1 MYNKKNRILCYALT
15 LLPALVGLFL
25 LRKPSAGGYGIPTGV
40 LWMSVVMALAL
51 WLCFFMTDKL
61 EKDRKKNRKI
71 NSVVIWLIPAL
82 SNFTF
87 WVTYALLYKGM
98 TLSMVRVMGWMFGL
112 LYLVLGNYLPK
123 CRPNNVVGFRVK
135 WTASSEANWS
145 ATHRL
150 AGPCYVV
157 SGLLMVLGSFLPE
170 TAAEVSFVA
179 LLVVSNAVP
188 LVYSYCFYKKE
199 LRLGVELSRKEPSKA
214 SQIARWMVVFA
225 LVLLAVFLFTGSV
238 KVHYGEDAL
247 EVKTSYYGRAV
258 LPYDEIESIELRQE
272 NVDGTRTWG
281 LGSFRLLAGYF
292 ENREFGPYV
301 RFTYYNPHS
310 AIVVKTTT
318 GQTLVLSGKNPKET
332 EEIYGE
338 ILERMPQKEN

>member
-1 MYNKKNRILCYALT
+1 MYSKKTRVHCYAFT
-15 LLPALVGLFL
+15 LLPALIGL
-25 LRKPSAGGYGIPTGV
+25 V
-40 LWMSVVMALAL
+40 LWSTNPQTVFPLAVLFTPVLLAL
-51 WLCFFMTDKL
+51 TLALCLHLTEKL
-61 EKDRKKNRKI
+61 EKDREKNKKI
-71 NSVVIWLIPAL
+71 NSVVIWIIPVL
-82 SNFTF
+82 SNVTF
-87 WVTYALLYKGM
+87 WISYAVAVQRMEVPVLRI
-98 TLSMVRVMGWMFGL
+98 LSWLFAAM
-112 LYLVLGNYLPK
+112 YLVLGNYMPK
-123 CRPNNVVGFRVK
+123 CRPNSTVGIRVR
-135 WTASSEANWS
+135 WTASSEANWN

-170 TAAEVSFVA
+170 TAAEVSFVT

-258 LPYDEIESIELRQE
+258 LPYDEMESIELRQE

>member
-1 MYNKKNRILCYALT
+1 MYSKKTRVHCYAFT
-15 LLPALVGLFL
+15 LLPALIGL
-25 LRKPSAGGYGIPTGV
+25 V
-40 LWMSVVMALAL
+40 LWSTNPQTVFPLAVLFTPVLLAL
-51 WLCFFMTDKL
+51 TLALCLHLTEKL
-61 EKDRKKNRKI
+61 EKDREKNKKI
-71 NSVVIWLIPAL
+71 NSVVIWIIPVL
-82 SNFTF
+82 SNVTF
-87 WVTYALLYKGM
+87 WISYAVAVQRMEVPVLRI
-98 TLSMVRVMGWMFGL
+98 LSWLFAAM
-112 LYLVLGNYLPK
+112 YLVLGNYMPK
-123 CRPNNVVGFRVK
+123 CRPNSTVGIRVR
-135 WTASSEANWS
+135 WTASSEANWN

-170 TAAEVSFVA
+170 TAAEVSFVT
-179 LLVVSNAVP
+179 LLVAGNAVP

>member
-1 MYNKKNRILCYALT
+1 MYSKKTRVHCYAFT
-15 LLPALVGLFL
+15 LLPALIGL
-25 LRKPSAGGYGIPTGV
+25 V
-40 LWMSVVMALAL
+40 LWSTNPQTVFPLAVLFTPVLLAL
-51 WLCFFMTDKL
+51 TLALCLHLTEKL
-61 EKDRKKNRKI
+61 EKDREKNKKI
-71 NSVVIWLIPAL
+71 NSVVIWIIPVL
-82 SNFTF
+82 SNVTF
-87 WVTYALLYKGM
+87 WISYAVAVQRMEVPVLRI
-98 TLSMVRVMGWMFGL
+98 LSWLFAAM
-112 LYLVLGNYLPK
+112 YLVLGNYMPK
-123 CRPNNVVGFRVK
+123 CRPNSTVGIRVR
-135 WTASSEANWS
+135 WTASSEANWN

-170 TAAEVSFVA
+170 TAAEVSFVT
-179 LLVVSNAVP
+179 LLVAGNAVP

-258 LPYDEIESIELRQE
+258 LPYDEMESIELRQE

-338 ILERMPQKEN
+338 ILERMPPKEN

>member
-1 MYNKKNRILCYALT
+1 MYSKKTRVHCYAFT
-15 LLPALVGLFL
+15 LLPALIGL
-25 LRKPSAGGYGIPTGV
+25 V
-40 LWMSVVMALAL
+40 LWSTNPQTVFPLAVLFTPVLLAL
-51 WLCFFMTDKL
+51 TLALCLHLTEKL
-61 EKDRKKNRKI
+61 EKDREKNKKI
-71 NSVVIWLIPAL
+71 NSVVIWIIPVL
-82 SNFTF
+82 SNVTF
-87 WVTYALLYKGM
+87 WISYAVAVQRMEVPVLRI
-98 TLSMVRVMGWMFGL
+98 LSWLFAAM
-112 LYLVLGNYLPK
+112 YLVLGNYLPK

-135 WTASSEANWS
+135 WTASSEANWN

-170 TAAEVSFVA
+170 TAAEVSFVT

>member
-1 MYNKKNRILCYALT
+1 MYSKKTRVHCYAFT
-15 LLPALVGLFL
+15 LLPALIGL
-25 LRKPSAGGYGIPTGV
+25 V
-40 LWMSVVMALAL
+40 LWSTNPQTVFPLAVLFTPVLLAL
-51 WLCFFMTDKL
+51 TLALCLHLTEKL
-61 EKDRKKNRKI
+61 EKDREKNKKI
-71 NSVVIWLIPAL
+71 NSVVIWIIPVL
-82 SNFTF
+82 SNVTF
-87 WVTYALLYKGM
+87 WISYAVAVQRMEVPVLRI
-98 TLSMVRVMGWMFGL
+98 LSWLFAAM
-112 LYLVLGNYLPK
+112 YLVLGNYMPK
-123 CRPNNVVGFRVK
+123 CRPNSTVGIRVR
-135 WTASSEANWS
+135 WTASSDENWN

-157 SGLLMVLGSFLPE
+157 CGLLMVLGSFLPE
-170 TAAEVSFVA
+170 TAAEVSFVT

>member
-1 MYNKKNRILCYALT
+1 MYSKKTRVHCYAFT
-15 LLPALVGLFL
+15 LLPALIGL
-25 LRKPSAGGYGIPTGV
+25 V
-40 LWMSVVMALAL
+40 LWSTNPQTVFPLAVLFTPVLLAL
-51 WLCFFMTDKL
+51 TLALCLHLTEKL
-61 EKDRKKNRKI
+61 EKDREKNKKI
-71 NSVVIWLIPAL
+71 NSVVIWIIPVL
-82 SNFTF
+82 SNVTF
-87 WVTYALLYKGM
+87 WISYAVAVQRMEVPVLRI
-98 TLSMVRVMGWMFGL
+98 LSWLFAAM
-112 LYLVLGNYLPK
+112 YLVLGNYMPK
-123 CRPNNVVGFRVK
+123 CRPNSTVGIRVR
-135 WTASSEANWS
+135 WTASSEANWN

-170 TAAEVSFVA
+170 TAAEVSFVT

-258 LPYDEIESIELRQE
+258 LPYDEMESIELRQE

-332 EEIYGE
+332 EKIYGE

>member
-1 MYNKKNRILCYALT
+1 MYSKKTRVHCYAFT
-15 LLPALVGLFL
+15 LLPALIGL
-25 LRKPSAGGYGIPTGV
+25 V
-40 LWMSVVMALAL
+40 LWSTNPQTVFPLAVLFTPVLLAL
-51 WLCFFMTDKL
+51 TLALCLHLTEKL
-61 EKDRKKNRKI
+61 EKDREKNKKI
-71 NSVVIWLIPAL
+71 NSVVIWIIPVL
-82 SNFTF
+82 SNVTF
-87 WVTYALLYKGM
+87 WISYAVAVQRMEVPVLRI
-98 TLSMVRVMGWMFGL
+98 LSWLFAAM
-112 LYLVLGNYLPK
+112 YLVLGNYMPK
-123 CRPNNVVGFRVK
+123 CRPNSTVGIRVR
-135 WTASSEANWS
+135 WTASSEANWN

-170 TAAEVSFVA
+170 TAAEVSFVT

-199 LRLGVELSRKEPSKA
+199 LRLGVELSRKESSKA

>member
-1 MYNKKNRILCYALT
+1 MYSKKTRVHCYAFT
-15 LLPALVGLFL
+15 LLPALIGL
-25 LRKPSAGGYGIPTGV
+25 V
-40 LWMSVVMALAL
+40 LWSTNPQTVFPLAVLFTPVLLAL
-51 WLCFFMTDKL
+51 TLALCLHLTEKL
-61 EKDRKKNRKI
+61 EKDREKNKKI
-71 NSVVIWLIPAL
+71 NSVVIWIIPVL
-82 SNFTF
+82 SNVTF
-87 WVTYALLYKGM
+87 WISYAVAVQRMEVPVLRI
-98 TLSMVRVMGWMFGL
+98 LSWLFAAM
-112 LYLVLGNYLPK
+112 YLVLGNYMPK
-123 CRPNNVVGFRVK
+123 CRPNSTVGIRVR
-135 WTASSEANWS
+135 WTASSEANWN

-157 SGLLMVLGSFLPE
+157 CGLLMVLGSFLPE
-170 TAAEVSFVA
+170 TATEVSFVT
-179 LLVVSNAVP
+179 LLVAGNVVP

-258 LPYDEIESIELRQE
+258 LPYDEMESIELRQE

>member
-1 MYNKKNRILCYALT
+1 MYSKKTRVHCYAFT
-15 LLPALVGLFL
+15 LLPALIGL
-25 LRKPSAGGYGIPTGV
+25 V
-40 LWMSVVMALAL
+40 LWSTNPQTVFPLAVLFTPVLLAL
-51 WLCFFMTDKL
+51 TLALCLHLTEKL
-61 EKDRKKNRKI
+61 EKDREKNKKI
-71 NSVVIWLIPAL
+71 NSVVIWIIPVL
-82 SNFTF
+82 SNVTF
-87 WVTYALLYKGM
+87 WISYAVAVQRMEVPVLRI
-98 TLSMVRVMGWMFGL
+98 LSWLFAAM
-112 LYLVLGNYLPK
+112 YLVLGNYMPK
-123 CRPNNVVGFRVK
+123 CRPNSTVGIRVR
-135 WTASSEANWS
+135 WTASSEANWN

-157 SGLLMVLGSFLPE
+157 CGLLMVLGSFLPE
-170 TAAEVSFVA
+170 TAVEISFVV
-179 LLVVSNAVP
+179 LLVAGNVVP

-199 LRLGVELSRKEPSKA
+199 LRLGVEFSRKEPSKA

-258 LPYDEIESIELRQE
+258 LPYDEIGSIELRQE

>member
-1 MYNKKNRILCYALT
+1 MYSKKTRVHCYAFT
-15 LLPALVGLFL
+15 LLPALIGL
-25 LRKPSAGGYGIPTGV
+25 V
-40 LWMSVVMALAL
+40 LWSTNPQTVFPLAVLFTPVLLAL
-51 WLCFFMTDKL
+51 TLALCLHLTEKL
-61 EKDRKKNRKI
+61 EKDREKNKKI
-71 NSVVIWLIPAL
+71 NSVVIWIIPVL
-82 SNFTF
+82 SNVTF
-87 WVTYALLYKGM
+87 WISYAVAVQRMEVPVLRI
-98 TLSMVRVMGWMFGL
+98 LSWLFAAM
-112 LYLVLGNYLPK
+112 YLVLGNYMPK
-123 CRPNNVVGFRVK
+123 CRPNSTVGIRVR
-135 WTASSEANWS
+135 WTASSEANWN

-157 SGLLMVLGSFLPE
+157 CGLLMVLGSFLPE

-179 LLVVSNAVP
+179 LLVAGNVVP

-214 SQIARWMVVFA
+214 SQIALWMVVFA

>member
-1 MYNKKNRILCYALT
+1 MSNVTFWISYAVAVQRVEVPVLRILSW
-15 LLPALVGLFL
+15 LF
-25 LRKPSAGGYGIPTGV
+25 AA
-40 LWMSVVMALAL
+40 M
-51 WLCFFMTDKL
+51 
-61 EKDRKKNRKI
+61 
-71 NSVVIWLIPAL
+71 
-82 SNFTF
+82 
-87 WVTYALLYKGM
+87 
-98 TLSMVRVMGWMFGL
+98 
-112 LYLVLGNYLPK
+112 YLVLGNYMPK
-123 CRPNNVVGFRVK
+123 CRPNSTVGIRVR
-135 WTASSEANWS
+135 WTASSEANWN

-170 TAAEVSFVA
+170 TAAEVSFVT

-258 LPYDEIESIELRQE
+258 LPYDEIGSIELRQE

>member
-1 MYNKKNRILCYALT
+1 MYSKKTRVHCYAFT
-15 LLPALVGLFL
+15 LLPALIGL
-25 LRKPSAGGYGIPTGV
+25 V
-40 LWMSVVMALAL
+40 LWSTNPQTVFPLAVLFTPVLLAL
-51 WLCFFMTDKL
+51 TLALCLHLTEKL
-61 EKDRKKNRKI
+61 EKDREKNKKI
-71 NSVVIWLIPAL
+71 NSVVIWIIPVL
-82 SNFTF
+82 SNVTF
-87 WVTYALLYKGM
+87 WISYAVAVQRMEVPVLRI
-98 TLSMVRVMGWMFGL
+98 LSWLFAAM
-112 LYLVLGNYLPK
+112 YLVLGNYMPK
-123 CRPNNVVGFRVK
+123 CRPNSTVGIRVR
-135 WTASSEANWS
+135 WTASSEANWN

-170 TAAEVSFVA
+170 TAAEVSFVT